1 MGWEVGLL
9 APSLAGG
16 TLLGHGPA
24 EVERLVPWESADVAA
39 LLVSGIPPADRLQL
53 ELARFDLALAYTRSA
68 DLVRGLASLIPRVI
82 VHDPSPAAG
91 HASDWLAAP
100 LAGLGVRAV
109 AEPPPCEPDSHEQA
123 AAAPLAALLPAGFLA
138 VHPRSGSAVKNWPV
152 ERFAGLVAH
161 HSAGRPWL
169 LVEGPADAAAAETL
183 ARVPGALRAREL
195 PPRVLGTLLSRAGV
209 YVGND
214 SGVSHLAAAW
224 GAPTLALF
232 GPTDPAVWAPLGP
245 HVRTLRSTT
254 GAMDGLSV
262 DAVEAELAELVR
274 SSARARPS
282 G

>member
-1 MGWEVGLL
+1 
-9 APSLAGG
+9 
-16 TLLGHGPA
+16 
-24 EVERLVPWESADVAA
+24 
-39 LLVSGIPPADRLQL
+39 
-53 ELARFDLALAYTRSA
+53 
-68 DLVRGLASLIPRVI
+68 
-82 VHDPSPAAG
+82 
-91 HASDWLAAP
+91 
-100 LAGLGVRAV
+100 
-109 AEPPPCEPDSHEQA
+109 
-123 AAAPLAALLPAGFLA
+123 
-138 VHPRSGSAVKNWPV
+138 
-152 ERFAGLVAH
+152 
-161 HSAGRPWL
+161 
-169 LVEGPADAAAAETL
+169 
-183 ARVPGALRAREL
+183 
-195 PPRVLGTLLSRAGV
+195 VLGTLLSRAGV